1 MHGKEHPVP
10 EDRMALLEQL
20 RNGEEA
26 GGDFLRSALCQFL
39 QELMD
44 AEVSAQ
50 IGAERYERTDDRA
63 SQRNG
68 SRPRPYDTRLGS
80 IELAIPKLRTG
91 SYFLTWLEPRRRAE
105 QA

>member
-39 QELMD
+39 HELMD

-50 IGAERYERTDDRA
+50 IGAER
-63 SQRNG
+63 
-68 SRPRPYDTRLGS
+68 
-80 IELAIPKLRTG
+80 
-91 SYFLTWLEPRRRAE
+91 
-105 QA
+105 